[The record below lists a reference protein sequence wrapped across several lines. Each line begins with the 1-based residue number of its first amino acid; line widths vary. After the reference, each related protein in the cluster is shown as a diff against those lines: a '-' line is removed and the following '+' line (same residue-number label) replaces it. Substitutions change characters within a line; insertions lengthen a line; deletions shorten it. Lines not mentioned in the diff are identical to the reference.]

1 MKILSDLIGA
11 ITCLEKDQTFTKL
24 INDQKLIESF
34 GNQKDKN

>member
-11 ITCLEKDQTFTKL
+11 ITCLEKDQTFIELTK
-24 INDQKLIESF
+24 NSKLIENF